1 MQEELLRKILEKLE
15 SIDEKLEDI
24 SERMEKPLPVIVQET
39 VVKKSPEKTQTV
51 VFTTKKD

>member
-1 MQEELLRKILEKLE
+1 MQEEILRKILEKLE

-24 SERMEKPLPVIVQET
+24 SERLEKPLPVLVQEA